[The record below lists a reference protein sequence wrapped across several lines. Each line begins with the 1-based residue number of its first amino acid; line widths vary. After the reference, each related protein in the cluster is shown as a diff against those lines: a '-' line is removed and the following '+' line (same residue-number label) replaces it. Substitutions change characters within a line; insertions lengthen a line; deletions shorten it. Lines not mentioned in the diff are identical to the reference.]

1 MTSLMACCSAQAA
14 VIIWVRLGPS
24 PGTSTSRPG
33 FSSMTCRVPSAKW
46 STIRSA
52 ILGPIPLISPEPR

>member
-1 MTSLMACCSAQAA
+1 MARCSAHAA
-14 VIIWVRLGPS
+14 VIMPVRLGPS

-33 FSSMTCRVPSAKW
+33 ARSITSKVAGPKC

-52 ILGPIPLISPEPR
+52 ILGPIPLINPEPR

>member
-1 MTSLMACCSAQAA
+1 MAFCSSQAA
-14 VIIWVRLGPS
+14 VIIPVRLGPR

-33 FSSMTCRVPSAKW
+33 ACSITSKVAWPKW

-52 ILGPIPLISPEPR
+52 ILGPIPLINPEPR